1 MSWTRLR
8 KDIEASTL
16 RKAAKTETNAG
27 MCRRLLGI
35 AHILEGGTREE
46 AHKIACLTINIFRIW
61 MKRFNESGI
70 EGLRS
75 KKSTGRPPKI
85 SNKIKEELKNKV
97 LEGPDKS
104 KGLVRYRIV
113 DIQNILKEDHN
124 IEMGSSGLWYVLQE
138 LGLTWKT
145 GRQRHP
151 KSDPE
156 TQEAFK
162 KTLKTKL

>member
-1 MSWTRLR
+1 MAWTRLR

-16 RKAAKTETNAG
+16 RIAAKKETNAG
-27 MCRRLLGI
+27 MSRRLLGI
-35 AHILEGGTREE
+35 AHLLEGGTREE

-85 SNKIKEELKNKV
+85 SKEIKEELKKKI
-97 LEGPDKS
+97 LDGPDKR

-113 DIQNILKEDHN
+113 DLQNMLKENYD
-124 IEMGSSGLWYVLQE
+124 IKIGSSGLWYILQE
-138 LGLTWKT
+138 LDLTWKT

-151 KSDPE
+151 KSATD
-156 TQEAFK
+156 TQETFK
-162 KTLKTKL
+162 KTLKTK